1 MPSKRHL
8 RNNLMSLISITN
20 PLANPNICVIQLF
33 FSSLIVLTINYHLLT
48 DHHCQWGANSHLY
61 SWVCLL
67 WKVQLI
73 ILAYQNLENIASSNQ
88 QVGFIWIYNY
98 VPLHMLDCSCEE
110 LIWKTNHRF
119 CVPLRLFY
127 WSGQLLRESSLITH
141 IRVSHFA
148 KILMRNIA
156 LFLALRL
163 NLCSV
168 SPDTTSHRL
177 NVRKAKPISEPPLI
191 L

>member
-98 VPLHMLDCSCEE
+98 VPGTCIPSISC
-110 LIWKTNHRF
+110 LLSAQQHKGGQTASTLWLQYWSWWGTAPT
-119 CVPLRLFY
+119 VPLK
-127 WSGQLLRESSLITH
+127 G
-141 IRVSHFA
+141 
-148 KILMRNIA
+148 
-156 LFLALRL
+156 
-163 NLCSV
+163 NLTV
-168 SPDTTSHRL
+168 TRDTTFSSIASRVESVMSYCSIVL
-177 NVRKAKPISEPPLI
+177 AKS
-191 L
+191 